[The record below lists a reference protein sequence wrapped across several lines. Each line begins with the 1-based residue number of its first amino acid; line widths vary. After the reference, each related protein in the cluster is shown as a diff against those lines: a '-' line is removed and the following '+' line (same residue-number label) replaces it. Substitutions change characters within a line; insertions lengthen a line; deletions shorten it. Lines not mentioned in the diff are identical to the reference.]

1 MPTTNEARGL
11 RPDPVLSTI
20 AISHAEPG
28 LVGHDLAP
36 IVPVVDSKGQFPVF
50 DRLRRPPQTLRA
62 PRARANETDFAVAKR
77 PFDLESHMLNFV
89 YEDREKREYEKMN
102 NVIGAA
108 ELFNME
114 RDGILHTEGQLQF
127 GREANIAARLRANP
141 IPGEVV
147 AAGSKWNLDGTN
159 IPAFAMR
166 AKLSIF
172 QRTRRIMNTVM
183 LPFLADH
190 HARLSPSVK
199 SFLGANSAKFVDEE
213 MLKAVFQVEHVLIGS
228 AAVDIGMNPDPLADP
243 VYEDVWGNDVIFAYV
258 DQSPGGARSKRNESF
273 AYTFR
278 YALLN
283 NEAQALAAVQGNDQ
297 SMPVTAWYEP
307 DRKSNVRGVEYE
319 EKTHLV
325 SSGCGYVVREVL

>member
-1 MPTTNEARGL
+1 MPTTNEARGW
-11 RPDPVLSTI
+11 RPDPVLSSI
-20 AISHAEPG
+20 AIAHEVPD

-36 IVPVVDSKGQFPVF
+36 IVPVTDSSGKFPVF
-50 DRLRRPPQTLRA
+50 DRLRKPPQTLRA
-62 PRARANETDFAVAKR
+62 PRGRANETDFAMNLR
-77 PFDLESHMLNFV
+77 PYDLESHMLNFV

-102 NVIGAA
+102 SAVGAA

-114 RDGILHTEGQLQF
+114 RDGIIHTEGQLQM
-127 GREANIAARLRANP
+127 GRESNIATKLRANA

-147 AAGSKWNLDGTN
+147 AADAKWNLDATN

-166 AKLSIF
+166 AKLSIY
-172 QRTRRIMNTVM
+172 QRTRRVMNTVM

-190 HARLSPSVK
+190 YARLSPSVK
-199 SFLGANSAKFVDEE
+199 SFLGANSAQFVNEE
-213 MLKAVFQVEHVLIGS
+213 MLKQVFQVRNVLIGS
-228 AAVDIGMNPDPLADP
+228 AAVDIGMNPDPNADP

-258 DQSPGGARSKRNESF
+258 DPTPPGSRTKRNESF

-283 NEAQALAAVQGNDQ
+283 NETQALAAVQGTDQ
-297 SMPVTAWYEP
+297 SMPVTAWYEA

-319 EKTHLV
+319 EKTHVV